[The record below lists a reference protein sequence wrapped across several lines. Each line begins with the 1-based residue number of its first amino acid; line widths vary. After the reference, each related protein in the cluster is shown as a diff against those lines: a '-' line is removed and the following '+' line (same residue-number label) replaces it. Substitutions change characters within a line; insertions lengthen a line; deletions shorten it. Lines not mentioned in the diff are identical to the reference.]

1 MASERDDQGFFAEGV
16 KLLTGSYDAV
26 MAGGEIQ
33 ASIRQGFREL
43 GNAFGQAWPDQITVT
58 EPGAVFNPLY
68 SDIAAEK
75 SAHTQ
80 TVGRDAEADFPSPSE
95 IANEQPAYTP
105 DRGQSQQHGREM

>member
-16 KLLTGSYDAV
+16 KLFSGIYDAV
-26 MAGGEIQ
+26 MSGGEIQ

-43 GNAFGQAWPDQITVT
+43 GNAFGQVWPDQITVT

-68 SDIAAEK
+68 SDISAEK
-75 SAHTQ
+75 ASHSQ
-80 TVGRDAEADFPSPSE
+80 TVGLDAEAVLPSPSE

-105 DRGQSQQHGREM
+105 DRGQSQQQGREM